1 MFLSMLMLTV
11 SSVVGAGLLTQLL
24 VTMQLEKFI
33 FMPIGAY
40 VLSWLFWFLTYRTYN
55 AYDFKR
61 WGGLKSLATGLG
73 GLGLIV
79 WELMRTPRPSG
90 PPSDYEM

>member
-1 MFLSMLMLTV
+1 MFLSLLMLTI
-11 SSVVGAGLLTQLL
+11 SSVVGAGLITQLL
-24 VTMQLEKFI
+24 VALQLEKFI

-55 AYDFKR
+55 ADDFKR

-79 WELMRTPRPSG
+79 WEFMRTPHPSG